1 MTRPSKMASRRK
13 SVMTTANRE
22 NNNTARPETEKEVY
36 VNDAEGRH
44 STTAARND
52 SRQAKRKY
60 VGIVWI
66 SYLSDGKKPKD
77 LTTKLLLYHLHTKQ
91 INKKGFS
98 NLAFLHTRHWKLSF
112 CKIKRHFGAIRLTV
126 GSRRRHCGKKVD
138 EESVCRRHPHQ
149 VNQSITMICAM
160 ITRRNMASG

>member
-1 MTRPSKMASRRK
+1 
-13 SVMTTANRE
+13 MTTANRE

-36 VNDAEGRH
+36 VNDAEG
-44 STTAARND
+44 AALNHR
-52 SRQAKRKY
+52 SAKRQAQAKRKN

-98 NLAFLHTRHWKLSF
+98 NLAFLHTRNWKLSF
-112 CKIKRHFGAIRLTV
+112 CKIKKAFRRDPV
-126 GSRRRHCGKKVD
+126 NSRISPKALW
-138 EESVCRRHPHQ
+138 EESGHGNACRRHPHQ

>member
-1 MTRPSKMASRRK
+1 
-13 SVMTTANRE
+13 MTTANRE
-22 NNNTARPETEKEVY
+22 NNNTARPETEKGVY

-77 LTTKLLLYHLHTKQ
+77 LTTKLGLRVKYTPEIGFNLLKFIPL
-91 INKKGFS
+91 
-98 NLAFLHTRHWKLSF
+98 
-112 CKIKRHFGAIRLTV
+112 
-126 GSRRRHCGKKVD
+126 
-138 EESVCRRHPHQ
+138 
-149 VNQSITMICAM
+149 
-160 ITRRNMASG
+160 